1 MSRTIR
7 LTERDLNRIVR
18 RVINEGEPI
27 NINQGHTMKQSINVP
42 TIFSNLTGKLGETGT
57 FKIVD
62 NTVVLY
68 GKDGATLTFVGTIN
82 Q

>member
-1 MSRTIR
+1 MRTR
-7 LTERDLNRIVR
+7 LTERDLSRIVR

-27 NINQGHTMKQSINVP
+27 NIGQHVMKSSIKVP
-42 TIFSNLTGKLGETGT
+42 TIFSNLGDRLGETGT
-57 FKIVD
+57 FKID
-62 NTVVLY
+62 KENNAIVLT

>member
-7 LTERDLNRIVR
+7 LTERDLSRIVK
-18 RVINEGEPI
+18 RVINEEVL
-27 NINQGHTMKQSINVP
+27 NLNQGHTMKQSINVP
-42 TIFSNLTGKLGETGT
+42 TIFSNLGPRLGETGT
-57 FKIVD
+57 FQIVN
-62 NTVVLY
+62 NTIVLT

>member
-1 MSRTIR
+1 MRNR
-7 LTERDLNRIVR
+7 LTERDLSRIVR

-27 NINQGHTMKQSINVP
+27 NIGQGHVMKSSINVP
-42 TIFSNLTGKLGETGT
+42 TIFSNLGPRLGETGT
-57 FKIVD
+57 FQIVN
-62 NTVVLY
+62 NTIVLT

>member
-7 LTERDLNRIVR
+7 LTERDLSRIVK
-18 RVINEGEPI
+18 RVINEEAL
-27 NINQGHTMKQSINVP
+27 NLNQGHTMKQSIEVP

-57 FKIVD
+57 FKIVG

-68 GKDGATLTFVGTIN
+68 GKDGATFTFVGTIN